1 MLHIIRIDLTSIK
14 TLQELEDV
22 AQRDLEGKTL
32 RDIMPS
38 IVNSDEATRV
48 STKAFVGYV
57 IEEGYFGIGKNSTA
71 AADIEHLDVE
81 LKTSPLKMLKNGQ
94 LTVKEPLS
102 LNIINYTKEHQNSD
116 IRESSLYKKNKRV
129 LFVWYVDDPTIPRS
143 EYVIKYVFLWEMN
156 DEVLDELS
164 DDYHKILGHIKA
176 GEAHHIHQYQHN
188 YLTLCPKHGGT
199 FKDPTCR
206 KSKTTQPF
214 SDAPAEIRAFRLKN
228 PYMATVIR
236 RYLRTTHPEQVD
248 EVKEPKPIKK

>member
-1 MLHIIRIDLTSIK
+1 MANIDLSKIK
-14 TLQELEDV
+14 TIQELEET

-32 RDIMPS
+32 HEIMPS
-38 IVNSDEATRV
+38 IVDSDEATRV

-81 LKTSPLKMLKNGQ
+81 LKTSPLKLLKTGQ

-102 LNIINYTKEHQNSD
+102 LNIINYNDEYKNTD
-116 IRESSLYKKNKRV
+116 IKESSLYKKNKYV
-129 LFVWYVDDPTIPRS
+129 LFVWYVDNPNVPRS
-143 EYVIKYVFLWEMN
+143 EYLIKYVFLWRM
-156 DEVLDELS
+156 DDVVLGELS
-164 DDYHKILGHIKA
+164 EDYHKILGHIKA

-228 PYMATVIR
+228 SYMGKVIR
-236 RYLRTTHPEQVD
+236 RYLLNEHPEQL
-248 EVKEPKPIKK
+248 EEFKEPKPKSTKK